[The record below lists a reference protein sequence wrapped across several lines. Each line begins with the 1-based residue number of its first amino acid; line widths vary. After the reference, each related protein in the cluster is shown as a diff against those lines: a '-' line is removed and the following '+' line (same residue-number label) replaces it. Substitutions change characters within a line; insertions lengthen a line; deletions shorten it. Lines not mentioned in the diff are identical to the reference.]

1 MTGSFI
7 NNAAAYDKQRND
19 TLMNSIKCNLQ
30 YIYAPAEQNITQ
42 SYRTVKWINFV
53 VAFAIKISK

>member
-7 NNAAAYDKQRND
+7 NNAAAYDKQRDD

-42 SYRTVKWINFV
+42 MRDTELSY
-53 VAFAIKISK
+53 SEMD